1 MTQYSNGGCARR
13 RKMLFQAL
21 EHTGFCQKR
30 SLGKAI
36 AHFSEDRPEHRAL
49 RFCQTGLP
57 TEPHHVPIGFP
68 ALKLPRVDHHAPFGP
83 QEVRAELVLSGF
95 GGRPIDQLPN
105 LAIRGQSGRP
115 EVGFVEAPAD
125 APH

>member
-1 MTQYSNGGCARR
+1 
-13 RKMLFQAL
+13 MLFQAL
-21 EHTGFCQKR
+21 EHAGFCQKR
-30 SLGKAI
+30 LRGVAI
-36 AHFSEDRPEHRAL
+36 ADLGEDRPEHRAL

-68 ALKLPRVDHHAPFGP
+68 AIQLPRVDHHPPFGP